1 VTDLRERPGEFGLVW
16 ANGGYATKHAFGVYS
31 TMPTPNF
38 RHDHPQSRIDALPR
52 RELALPADAA
62 GPATVEAYTV
72 MFSREATPEQA
83 IASCLLAD
91 GRRAWGMSSDP
102 ALTTAMCEGEWVGT
116 AVELDDDG
124 TLRID

>member
-1 VTDLRERPGEFGLVW
+1 VW
-16 ANGGYATKHAFGVYS
+16 ANGGYTTKHAFGVYS
-31 TMPTPNF
+31 TEPPATPF
-38 RHDHPQSRIDALPR
+38 RHAYPQDQIDAMPR

-72 MFSREATPEQA
+72 MHSRDGLPETA

-102 ALTTAMCEGEWVGT
+102 AVATAMCEGEWVGR
-116 AVELDDDG
+116 AVALDESG
-124 TLRID
+124 TLLL